1 MSDMMALTVNGDYVD
16 SELYASEGF
25 RVQVEGNYDDSYSH
39 RCEHCNAPVDEEGT
53 DESGE
58 TECPEN
64 SDGWAHDDDEW
75 PDCGP
80 DCPLDG
86 TDENGLPAVGSEDHY
101 TRETFGAHSPVAPA
115 LDWLNSCAIDVDARD
130 DSATVSISVGDPR
143 GAFGMT
149 VRRIT
154 PDEGRPYLIMHTPYP
169 GESWAHMPLAYVA
182 EGTYRVQPYG
192 GEAQPDPRTLPAPEP
207 TPAVTRRQ
215 RARRWLAVA
224 LRNLAGRVD
233 F

>member
-1 MSDMMALTVNGDYVD
+1 MSDMMALSVNGDWVD

-25 RVQVEGNYDDSYSH
+25 RVQVESDYGDSCSH
-39 RCEHCNAPVDEEGT
+39 RCEHCDAPVDEDGT

-64 SDGWAHDDDEW
+64 SDGYAHDGDEW

-86 TDENGLPAVGSEDHY
+86 NDGGEDHY

-130 DSATVSISVGDPR
+130 DSATVTISVGDPR
-143 GAFGMT
+143 GAFAMT
-149 VRRIT
+149 VRRVT
-154 PDEGRPYLIMHTPYP
+154 PAEGDPYLIMHTPYP
-169 GESWAHMPLAYVA
+169 GESWAHMPLAYVS
-182 EGTYRVQPYG
+182 EGTYRVLSGSQ
-192 GEAQPDPRTLPAPEP
+192 EAQPDPRTLPAPEP

-224 LRNLAGRVD
+224 LRSLAGRVE